1 MRCSCVAVPHC
12 LSKLHLHKET
22 CHNDLTNTDPV
33 KIQHELEPYLLTLY
47 ICSSVVLTCQD
58 NPHLPLLSSV
68 LHLKTIHVSF
78 SSLIITASVLQT
90 RCDPTAQKVF
100 CIIPAEGAI
109 YKKNKALN
117 IPLLKR
123 TVVPNLLSHENAQD
137 TSYRNDS
144 LYISFLCLL
153 FI

>member
-1 MRCSCVAVPHC
+1 MWCSCAAVPHC

-68 LHLKTIHVSF
+68 LHLKTINVSF

-90 RCDPTAQKVF
+90 RCDPTAQKILF
-100 CIIPAEGAI
+100 QQRAP

-123 TVVPNLLSHENAQD
+123 TVVPNPLSHENAQD